1 MGIVINQSIKNT
13 IITYFGFGIGAIN
26 ALFLYTIFLGKLHYG
41 IVVFLISAANIMM
54 PLMAFGVQN
63 TLIRFYSNYNSEAER
78 DNFLSLMLFL
88 PLILILPTIVFLY
101 FFYPQITFFILNENH
116 HCVE

>member
-41 IVVFLISAANIMM
+41 IVVFVISAGNIMM
-54 PLMAFGVQN
+54 PLMSFGVQN
-63 TLIRFYSNYNSEAER
+63 TLIRFYSKYNSESER
-78 DNFLSLMLFL
+78 DNFLLLMLL
-88 PLILILPTIVFLY
+88 MPLSLIILAIVLLY
-101 FFYPQITFFILNENH
+101 FLWKIFHLH
-116 HCVE
+116 LL